1 MSRQRHTI
9 NVCGYDVPMY
19 DVPMIEAK
27 RGNHRFVPSTKM
39 PHIRTKTFGLV
50 ETKPAT
56 VETAVCAAC
65 DELIDM
71 SVCPH
76 CRMPIVPQE

>member
-9 NVCGYDVPMY
+9 DVCGH

-27 RGNHRFVPSTKM
+27 RGRHRFIPSTKM
-39 PHIRTKTFGLV
+39 PHIRTRTFGLA
-50 ETKPAT
+50 ELKPAT
-56 VETAVCAAC
+56 VETVCAAC
-65 DELIDM
+65 DETIEF

-76 CRMPIVPQE
+76 CRTPVVPQE